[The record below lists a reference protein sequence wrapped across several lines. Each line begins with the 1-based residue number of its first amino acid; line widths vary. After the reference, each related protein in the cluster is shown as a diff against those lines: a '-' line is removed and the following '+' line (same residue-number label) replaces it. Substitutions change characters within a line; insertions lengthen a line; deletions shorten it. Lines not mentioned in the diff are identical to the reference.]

1 MDRSVAANKI
11 VWFLVNKSN
20 LVIVLTVLLSCI
32 LTYPFINMS
41 PTQQASPDPPGEVYD
56 MQVDIDNKFPTPLHF
71 ATYVVESKKGDGV
84 ST

>member
-11 VWFLVNKSN
+11 VGFLVNKSN

-56 MQVDIDNKFPTPLHF
+56 MQVDIDNKELEGKAKSSEHNETEL
-71 ATYVVESKKGDGV
+71 AKE
-84 ST
+84 